1 MPEQRRISGGRGAL
15 LVASALGV
23 LGAARPAAVAASEA
37 TGGEAVGGGPVVATA
52 AAGTAGSTVVAA
64 APGAA
69 STEPAKLAELM
80 TLARQALDQARLARL
95 RPVPVAVK
103 WSPKRIATL
112 DVGGALGAMIGADLD
127 GDKVP
132 ELYAVT
138 DQAVIVYALSEAKV
152 REVARLPFPG
162 EVAAIRPRDS
172 VATVAVDV
180 VAKELMAGSSSYA
193 RSVRL
198 GWKGNALVVL
208 EELSGLPLC
217 AHQRGQLVLGR
228 NYFGEGVL
236 RAEAP
241 QAGATGATGAA
252 GATGSTSAP
261 SATQL
266 AAAEWRKGG
275 KDGGKDGGKEQ
286 GFYGQRCR
294 EDAVLSDGARARAVA
309 RLPVEGGLRVT
320 VLARGEAGRAAL
332 PAMNYEVSGVG
343 VAFDVG
349 DVDRDGRIDVAYAG
363 AGAPGD
369 PDAVRVVPVSDP
381 RRTLFR
387 RAFTGGVAAVALV
400 DLDGDGAHE
409 VIAAVRLPGSP
420 RVDLWR
426 LN

>member
-1 MPEQRRISGGRGAL
+1 MQQPRRISRGRGAL
-15 LVASALGV
+15 LVASALSV
-23 LGAARPAAVAASEA
+23 LGAARPAGAGETVAVGSTAVAPQASLTELL
-37 TGGEAVGGGPVVATA
+37 AV
-52 AAGTAGSTVVAA
+52 
-64 APGAA
+64 
-69 STEPAKLAELM
+69 
-80 TLARQALDQARLARL
+80 ARQVLDQARVARL

-112 DVGGALGAMIGADLD
+112 DVGSALGAMIGADLN
-127 GDKVP
+127 GDKAP

-138 DQAVIVYALSEAKV
+138 DLAVIVYALSETKV

-172 VATVAVDV
+172 VATVAVD
-180 VAKELMAGSSSYA
+180 AATKELMAGSSSYA

-208 EELSGLPLC
+208 EELPGLPLC
-217 AHQRGQLVLGR
+217 AHQRGQLVPGR
-228 NYFGEGVL
+228 NYFGEGGA
-236 RAEAP
+236 RADASP
-241 QAGATGATGAA
+241 ASPSRPMGP
-252 GATGSTSAP
+252 S

-266 AAAEWRKGG
+266 AAAEWRKS
-275 KDGGKDGGKEQ
+275 GKDGGKEQ

-294 EDAVLSDGARARAVA
+294 EEAVLSDGASARAVA
-309 RLPVEGGLRVT
+309 RLSLEGGLRVT
-320 VLARGEAGRAAL
+320 VTARGEAGRPAL
-332 PAMNYEVSGVG
+332 PATSYEVSGVG

>member
-1 MPEQRRISGGRGAL
+1 MPRPRRISGGRGAL
-15 LVASALGV
+15 LIASALGV
-23 LGAARPAAVAASEA
+23 LGAARPSMAGEAAKEAGGGAGGAAAS
-37 TGGEAVGGGPVVATA
+37 
-52 AAGTAGSTVVAA
+52 AGSTVVAA
-64 APGAA
+64 TTAAPA
-69 STEPAKLAELM
+69 SLAELL
-80 TLARQALDQARLARL
+80 TLARQALDQARSARL

-103 WSPKRIATL
+103 WNPKRIATL

-138 DQAVIVYALSEAKV
+138 DQAVIVYALSETKV
-152 REVARLPFPG
+152 RDVARLPFPG
-162 EVAAIRPRDS
+162 EVAAIRPRDA
-172 VATVAVDV
+172 VATVAVDAA
-180 VAKELMAGSSSYA
+180 AKELMAGSSRYA

-208 EELSGLPLC
+208 EELPGLPLC
-217 AHQRGQLVLGR
+217 AHQRGQLVSGR
-228 NYFGEGVL
+228 NYFGEGSA
-236 RAEAP
+236 RAEATP
-241 QAGATGATGAA
+241 V
-252 GATGSTSAP
+252 GATGSSGGAGALSA
-261 SATQL
+261 AQL
-266 AAAEWRKGG
+266 AAAEWRKSG

-294 EDAVLSDGARARAVA
+294 EEAVLSDGARARAVA
-309 RLPVEGGLRVT
+309 RLPLEGGLRVT
-320 VLARGEAGRAAL
+320 VMARGEVGRSAL
-332 PAMNYEVSGVG
+332 PATNYEVPGVG